1 MDKRYNERLA
11 ALKEQKEKHT
21 QEKIR
26 YYGSTDEDDYGKIV
40 PPEGCVFEPIYND
53 EKNKNFYG
61 AKAWSE
67 NFAKLMAM
75 HPVYVDKRD
84 AIAGKWMYLLQNYR
98 SDDMA
103 AQFDYSHLKPEQELY
118 NITSGIGKMHHFAG
132 DYTIGLRLGFGG
144 LLRKV
149 EYYKKEHGPDKDEFF
164 SAEEKVITAVK
175 GWIERTVGEIERLLS
190 IETEEVYKE
199 NLREMLEVN
208 RFIIDNPPET
218 FRQACQ
224 WMAWFNMASR
234 TYDRDGAGCQLDEI
248 LLPYYLKDKSS
259 GLIDDED
266 AVFIIACLLINDP
279 QYYQISGPGED
290 GGDMTNRL
298 SYLILEAAH
307 RIKIASNITIRVH
320 EKLDEKLFETGV
332 RNLITDKTGCPRFS
346 GDDALVKG
354 FMKNGYSLNEAR
366 QRIAVGCNWM
376 SLQGLEYTLNDT
388 VKINFAKVFEVAF
401 NEMMKGGGKPDT
413 SILFDLFAKHLE
425 KAVLCTAKGL
435 DFHLNHQWMNA
446 PELMLNLMSHGTI
459 EQGLDASNGG
469 VKYYN
474 MCIDGAGLATV
485 ADSFAALEKRIETE
499 HKIDY
504 RDIAEAIETN
514 YEGIDGERIR
524 LLMKNSD
531 RYGKGNSYGDRW
543 AVKISKLFTELV
555 KKSPTPE
562 GRNMIPGLFSWSHT
576 VAMGKKVH
584 ATPNGR
590 KDFQPISHGANPD
603 PGFRRDGAAT
613 AMAKAIAQVQPGYG
627 NTAPFQLEL
636 DPQAGDL
643 DETVKKVGGLLKGHF
658 DLGGTLINI
667 NVVDAEKIRKAHK
680 NPELYPDLVVRVTGF
695 TAYFATLSEEFRQLV
710 VDRLITESLI

>member
-1 MDKRYNERLA
+1 MYRKYNERLA
-11 ALKEQKEKHT
+11 ALKKQKEIHT
-21 QEKIR
+21 QEKIK

-40 PPEGCVFEPIYND
+40 PPEGAVFEPIYND
-53 EKNKNFYG
+53 VANKNFYG
-61 AKAWSE
+61 AKAWAD
-67 NFAKLMAM
+67 NFAKLMDM

-98 SDDMA
+98 ACDMA
-103 AQFDYSHLKPEQELY
+103 EEFDYSHLKAEQELY
-118 NITSGIGKMHHFAG
+118 DITSGIGKMHHFAG
-132 DYTIGLRLGFGG
+132 DYTIGLGLGFGG
-144 LLRKV
+144 LLDKV
-149 EYYKKEHGPDKDEFF
+149 RRYKSQYGPEKAEFYE
-164 SAEEKVITAVK
+164 SEEKVITAIQR
-175 GWIERTVGEIERLLS
+175 WIIRTCEQIESLIS
-190 IETEEVYKE
+190 AEKDKVYKQ
-199 NLREMLEVN
+199 NLKEMLEVN
-208 RFIIDNPPET
+208 RAVVNAPPKT

-234 TYDRDGAGCQLDEI
+234 TYDRDGAGCQLDVI
-248 LLPYYLKDKSS
+248 LKHFYENDKNN
-259 GLIDDED
+259 GRIDGED
-266 AVFIIACLLINDP
+266 AIFIVACLLINDP
-279 QYYQISGPGED
+279 QYYQISGPGEKGED
-290 GGDMTNRL
+290 VTNEL

-307 RIKIASNITIRVH
+307 RIKIATNLTIRVH
-320 EKLDEKLFETGV
+320 EKLDNKLYDTGV

-354 FMKNGYSLNEAR
+354 FMKNGYSLSEAR

-376 SLQGLEYTLNDT
+376 SLQGREYTLNDT
-388 VKINFAKVFEVAF
+388 VKINFAKVFEVAL
-401 NEMMKGGGKPDT
+401 NEMMECSEIHNT
-413 SILFDLFAKHLE
+413 AMLFDLFAKHLK

-435 DFHLNHQWMNA
+435 DFHLAHQWENA
-446 PELMLNLMSHGTI
+446 PELMLNLMCHGTI
-459 EQGLDASNGG
+459 EKGLDASNGG
-469 VKYYN
+469 VQYYN

-485 ADSFAALEKRIETE
+485 ADSFAALEQRIETE
-499 HKIDY
+499 HKIEYSDL
-504 RDIAEAIETN
+504 ANAIISN
-514 YEGIDGERIR
+514 YEGVSGERIR

-543 AVKISKLFTELV
+543 ALKISRLFTKLV
-555 KKSPTPE
+555 KNGTTPK

-590 KDFQPISHGANPD
+590 RDFEPISHGANPD

-613 AMAKAIAQVQPGYG
+613 AMAKAIAKVQPAYG

-636 DPQAGDL
+636 DPQTMDL
-643 DETVKKVGGLLKGHF
+643 DETVKNIGALMKGHF

-667 NVVDAEKIRKAHK
+667 NIVDAKKIRKAHK